1 MRILLAVLAAG
12 AGLACAQERP
22 EQFAHAARIAG
33 GGEDSH
39 YRFTLPADAYRG
51 VTRADLGD
59 LRVFNGAG
67 EPVPY
72 AFVPLRLAKK
82 DPAMHGTKLFPLRGE
97 EAKGLDGLNVRIRH
111 NPSGGTSVDVS
122 SSSTAKE
129 RKLLGYILDPGE
141 LKTPFEALVLDW
153 QSRAG
158 FTGTARVEGSEDLK
172 SWRTLA
178 GSATIL
184 YLEHGGQ
191 RLERK
196 RVELYGAR
204 ARYLRVSFTGT
215 PADFALK
222 QARLELRPDKAE
234 PAREWLALVGRP
246 VEDRP
251 GEYEFD
257 TGGHFPVDRL
267 RFVLPQV
274 NTVAQAQVLVRSTV
288 EVRSRSHRIR
298 GERRT
303 RTEEGWRPAAAAT
316 LYRLRRNGTEVT
328 NADLAVAP
336 SASRHWRLKVD
347 QRGGG
352 LGSGEVRLEI
362 GWVPHQVVYAA
373 RGAEPFT
380 LAYGMKIAK
389 PGALPITAVLP
400 DYKEGEA
407 IALKTASLAATA
419 APAPRA
425 ASGVS
430 EYMQEAVDSGQAKKW
445 ALWAALVVGVL
456 LLVWMAFA
464 LLKQVGTP
472 K

>member
-1 MRILLAVLAAG
+1 MRALCVFLAVYTTAVFGQERRDQYLHSARIGG
-12 AGLACAQERP
+12 AGD
-22 EQFAHAARIAG
+22 
-33 GGEDSH
+33 DSH
-39 YRFTLPADAYRG
+39 LRFTLPAETYRG

-72 AFVPLRLAKK
+72 AFVPLR
-82 DPAMHGTKLFPLRGE
+82 PATHKPAVHAAKLFPLRGD
-97 EAKGLDGLNVRIRH
+97 EARGMDGLNVRIRH
-111 NPSGGTSVDVS
+111 TPGGGTSVDVS
-122 SSSTAKE
+122 TSPPLKQ

-141 LKTPFEALVLDW
+141 LKVPFEALTLDW
-153 QSRAG
+153 QSREG

-172 SWRTLA
+172 YWRTLA
-178 GSATIL
+178 GAATVL
-184 YLEHGGQ
+184 HLEHAGQ
-191 RLERK
+191 RLER
-196 RVELYGAR
+196 RRIELAGAR
-204 ARYLRVSFTGT
+204 ARYLRISFNGV
-215 PADFALK
+215 PADFVLK
-222 QARLELRPDKAE
+222 GVQVELRPDKAE
-234 PAREWLALVGRP
+234 PAREWLALLGRAVP
-246 VEDRP
+246 DRP

-267 RFVLPQV
+267 RFALPQQ
-274 NTVAQAQVLVRSTV
+274 NTVAQVQVLARYRV
-288 EVRSRSHRIR
+288 ESRR
-298 GERRT
+298 GSEDRWQPMSS
-303 RTEEGWRPAAAAT
+303 GT
-316 LYRLRRNGTEVT
+316 LYRLRRNGAEVT
-328 NADLAVAP
+328 NADLAVGP
-336 SASRHWRLKVD
+336 NASRHWLLRVD

-362 GWVPHQVVYAA
+362 GWVPHQVVFAA

-419 APAPRA
+419 APAPRTT
-425 ASGVS
+425 SGFS
-430 EYMQEAVDSGQAKKW
+430 EYVQEAVDSGQAKKW

-464 LLKQVGTP
+464 LLKQVGNP

>member
-1 MRILLAVLAAG
+1 MRYGFIFAVLWTGIAAG
-12 AGLACAQERP
+12 QERP
-22 EQFAHAARIAG
+22 DQYLHSARIGGAG
-33 GGEDSH
+33 DDSH
-39 YRFTLPADAYRG
+39 FRFTLPAETYRG

-72 AFVPLRLAKK
+72 AFVPLR
-82 DPAMHGTKLFPLRGE
+82 PATHKPAVHAARLFPLRGE
-97 EAKGLDGLNVRIRH
+97 QAKGLDAVNVRIQQSK
-111 NPSGGTSVDVS
+111 SGTIIDVS
-122 SSSTAKE
+122 SASSSKE

-141 LKTPFEALVLDW
+141 LKVPLEALMLDW
-153 QSRAG
+153 QSREG

-172 SWRTLA
+172 YWRTLA
-178 GSATIL
+178 GAATVL
-184 YLEHGGQ
+184 YLEHAGQ
-191 RLERK
+191 RLER
-196 RVELYGAR
+196 RRIELAGAR
-204 ARYLRVSFTGT
+204 ARYLRISFNGV
-215 PADFALK
+215 PPDFVLK
-222 QARLELRPDKAE
+222 GVQVELRPDRAE
-234 PAREWLALVGRP
+234 PAREWLALVGRE
-246 VEDRP
+246 VADRP

-267 RFVLPQV
+267 RFALPQL
-274 NTVAQAQVLVRSTV
+274 NTVAQVQVLARNRVDDP
-288 EVRSRSHRIR
+288 
-298 GERRT
+298 
-303 RTEEGWRPAAAAT
+303 WRAAASGI
-316 LYRLRRNGTEVT
+316 LYRLRRNGTEVS
-328 NADLAVAP
+328 NADLAVGP
-336 SASRHWRLKVD
+336 SASRYWRLKVD

-362 GWVPHQVVYAA
+362 GWVPHQVVFAA

-407 IALKTASLAATA
+407 IALKTASLTA
-419 APAPRA
+419 MASPAPRTTA
-425 ASGVS
+425 GFS
-430 EYMQEAVDSGQAKKW
+430 EYVKEAVDSGQAKKW

-464 LLKQVGTP
+464 LLKQVGNP

>member
-22 EQFAHAARIAG
+22 EQFAHAARLAG
-33 GGEDSH
+33 AGEDSH

-111 NPSGGTSVDVS
+111 NPGGGTSVDVS

-178 GSATIL
+178 GAATIL

-288 EVRSRSHRIR
+288 EVRSRTHRIR
-298 GERRT
+298 GERRI
-303 RTEEGWRPAAAAT
+303 RTEEDWRPAAAAT

-445 ALWAALVVGVL
+445 ALWGALLAGVL

-464 LLKQVGTP
+464 LLKQVGSP